1 MNGQWGIHSREIKSS
16 QQIITKLREKM
27 ELDKPKTKEVQIA
40 HLYHSIPVVD
50 PEQKTKAMSQ

>member
-1 MNGQWGIHSREIKSS
+1 
-16 QQIITKLREKM
+16 M